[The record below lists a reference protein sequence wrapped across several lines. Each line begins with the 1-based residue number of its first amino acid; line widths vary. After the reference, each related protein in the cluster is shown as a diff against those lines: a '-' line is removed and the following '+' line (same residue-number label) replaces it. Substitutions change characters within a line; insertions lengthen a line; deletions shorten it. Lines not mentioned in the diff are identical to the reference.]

1 MVIAFKSN
9 TLIALVRQLN
19 MAEISLAVSLGESI
33 MLKQI
38 NSSKA
43 DIVFNI
49 RICVH
54 QSLTK

>member
-1 MVIAFKSN
+1 MVIAFKRN

-19 MAEISLAVSLGESI
+19 MAEISLAVSRGESI

-43 DIVFNI
+43 DIVYNLI
-49 RICVH
+49 YAIAYTNH
-54 QSLTK
+54 

>member
-1 MVIAFKSN
+1 MVIAFKRN

-19 MAEISLAVSLGESI
+19 MVEISLAVLLGEST
-33 MLKQI
+33 MPKQI
-38 NSSKA
+38 NSSKT

-54 QSLTK
+54 HLTLR

>member
-1 MVIAFKSN
+1 MVIAFKRN

-19 MAEISLAVSLGESI
+19 MAEISLAVSLGEST
-33 MLKQI
+33 MPKQI
-38 NSSKA
+38 NSSKT

-49 RICVH
+49 RSCVH